1 MPNFFTISTRTQ
13 MLNMVSDDVPKVNEH
28 EASTQGNTAVTLVA
42 AEPDQHVHCDSTS
55 DHNVQESE
63 NVAESNAS
71 GNDSDVKAPETG
83 DEESIKPDASPS
95 NTMDLPLASTPMP
108 TPGSQPKDTSSNET
122 ESHGNGSAYVKSLE
136 DRLKQLEE
144 RMCKIE
150 QVKEPEP
157 QTEAMTQEES
167 SKEPEA
173 EVQETVEPQRLPA
186 IADIRY
192 VKWADFKNQFSVD
205 EGRYAVEVLMAG
217 SNLKEEIRQ
226 ERLMRKPNTK
236 INDTL
241 KTKDAPAGKAQASSQ
256 ANEQWA
262 HRIRINSLPIL
273 SLLAKARGESW
284 AGEIHT
290 FFRPFFLLKNFHGHL
305 KEKLEELES
314 KWGQVEVEKPPGGV
328 ENKDAYLSGETF
340 LDPTVEG
347 RSPSESKSDLNELK
361 TADIAPSSTKDP
373 ELSAHGEPNAP
384 NDPNDED
391 SLTDSI
397 EALRDLRCYIEFM
410 DSKIIPLE
418 KQFDDTSCTKV
429 RYEDLAYLFRL
440 GGDDVY
446 TPVAGDI
453 SAPGSSRRPLVSKYQ
468 TIWRPYGINTPE
480 FQNSDW
486 ENDSDSESS
495 DDEEAEEPVEEREW
509 EPTVYN
515 HFAIWCY
522 YIDFDGKS
530 FGAVRDV
537 HRIRSFEGERD
548 ITSLSCYPFRYVENH
563 GAYRRKLQELGRKY
577 QEYLSLKH
585 LSYTGSTLICTPVGD
600 RIDDTEGKRIRHP
613 SHVDSDIIVDFEETF
628 QTLPSWRCTFHVPT
642 PGEVNINSKDDNF
655 SLRRWADR
663 QRSSLLST
671 ETEKI
676 HTRDY
681 NRIRNE
687 TIKKDQ
693 FLAGYKERDQQGP
706 DKERQTLSDN
716 ELVLL
721 PRRLF
726 AYILR
731 ERKFAQVDVVY
742 TRSAKRQT
750 DGFKNLQL
758 LPGHKR
764 MVQALVDIHF
774 KKRNID
780 SLEYGDKL
788 DFDIVQKKGRGLIV
802 LLHGVP
808 GVGKTSTAECV
819 AEANKKPL
827 FSITCGDLG
836 FSPADVESNLSEI
849 FRLAHLW
856 DCVLLLDEA
865 DVFLAQ
871 RTKQDLKRNALV
883 SGKLC

>member
-1 MPNFFTISTRTQ
+1 
-13 MLNMVSDDVPKVNEH
+13 MVSDDDLPKVNEH
-28 EASTQGNTAVTLVA
+28 EANAQGNTAVTLVA
-42 AEPDQHVHCDSTS
+42 VEPDQHVHCDSTS

-63 NVAESNAS
+63 NVVESNAS
-71 GNDSDVKAPETG
+71 GTDSDVKALETG
-83 DEESIKPDASPS
+83 AEESIKPDASAS
-95 NTMDLPLASTPMP
+95 DTMDVPLASTLLP
-108 TPGSQPKDTSSNET
+108 TPGSQPKDTSAKDS
-122 ESHGNGSAYVKSLE
+122 ESHGNGSAYVKNLE

-144 RMCKIE
+144 RMCKME
-150 QVKEPEP
+150 QIKKPKP
-157 QTEAMTQEES
+157 RTKAITQEGS
-167 SKEPEA
+167 SKKPKA
-173 EVQETVEPQRLPA
+173 KVLETVEPQRLPA
-186 IADIRY
+186 IAEIRY

-226 ERLMRKPNTK
+226 ERLIRKPNAK
-236 INDTL
+236 INDKL
-241 KTKDAPAGKAQASSQ
+241 KNKDAPDGKAQASSP

-284 AGEIHT
+284 ADEIHT
-290 FFRPFFLLKNFHGHL
+290 FFRPFFLLKSFHSNM

-314 KWGQVEVEKPPGGV
+314 KWGQTEVEKPPGKV
-328 ENKDAYLSGETF
+328 ENKDASLSDETY
-340 LDPTVEG
+340 LDPTVKG
-347 RSPSESKSDLNELK
+347 RSPSEAKSDRNESK
-361 TADIAPSSTKDP
+361 TADVALSSKSNP
-373 ELSAHGEPNAP
+373 ELSAHGQPIAP
-384 NDPNDED
+384 NDTNDEN

-397 EALRDLRCYIEFM
+397 EALTDLRCYVQFM

-418 KQFDDTSCTKV
+418 KQFDDASVTKV
-429 RYEDLAYLFRL
+429 RYEDLAYLFGL

-446 TPVAGDI
+446 ASVAGDV
-453 SAPGSSRRPLVSKYQ
+453 SAPGSSKRPLVSRYQ
-468 TIWRPYGINTPE
+468 TIWRPYAIITPE
-480 FQNSDW
+480 FQNSDLD
-486 ENDSDSESS
+486 NDSDSESS
-495 DDEEAEEPVEEREW
+495 DDEEAEEPVEEKEW
-509 EPTVYN
+509 QPNVYN
-515 HFAIWCY
+515 HFAIRSY

-530 FGAVRDV
+530 FGAVRHV

-548 ITSLSCYPFRYVENH
+548 ITSLPCYPFRYVENY
-563 GAYRRKLQELGRKY
+563 GAYRRNLQELGKKY

-585 LSYTGSTLICTPVGD
+585 LSYTGSTLICNPVGD
-600 RIDDTEGKRIRHP
+600 RIDDKEGKRVRHP
-613 SHVDSDIIVDFEETF
+613 SHVNSDIIVDFAETF
-628 QTLPSWRCTFHVPT
+628 QMLPSWRCRFHVPK
-642 PGEVNINSKDDNF
+642 PGEVNINAKKDNF
-655 SLRRWADR
+655 TLKRWADR
-663 QRSSLLST
+663 QRTKLLSA

-693 FLAGYKERDQQGP
+693 FLVGYKERDQEGP
-706 DKERQTLSDN
+706 DKERQTLSEN

-731 ERKFAQVDVVY
+731 DRKFAQVDVVY
-742 TRSAKRQT
+742 TRSAMGQI
-750 DGFKNLQL
+750 DGFKNLR
-758 LPGHKR
+758 LPRGHKR

-774 KKRNID
+774 KKRNIE
-780 SLEYGDKL
+780 SLENGDKL
-788 DFDIVQKKGRGLIV
+788 DFDIVQGKGRGLII

-871 RTKQDLKRNALV
+871 RTKQDLNRNALV
-883 SGKLC
+883 SGKLLVVKTYNR